1 MKRVLALY
9 FSQTGQ
15 LGVALDS
22 MLGGLDPEEFEVHVE
37 AIQPTPAYPFPWSL
51 GEFVG
56 VFPESVLGIAPEIE
70 TPSFDPDA
78 EWDLV
83 ILGYTVWY
91 LAPSL
96 PIQGFLQSDYA
107 RVLRGKPV
115 VTLVAC
121 RNMWHTAS
129 ERMKRDL
136 AELGA
141 ELSDNV
147 VVTDEGPTWATF
159 VSTPRW
165 MFTGKRDR
173 FLRVFPPAGVSETTI
188 EGLSRFGEALSARSG
203 ELEKRPVGPLLTG
216 LGAVEIEERF
226 VVPELIAL
234 VSFPPWAKLAVLSGP
249 SGSIRRAFTLTLFA
263 LYLIFAILI
272 LIPVSIILRLLLYP
286 FVAGPLRAYIER
298 LRSPSGTAATEP
310 DHH

>member
-1 MKRVLALY
+1 MQRVLAIY

-15 LGVALDS
+15 LGCALDS
-22 MLGGLDPEEFEVHVE
+22 MIGGLDPEQFEVHVE
-37 AIQPTPAYPFPWSL
+37 SIQPKTAYPFPWSL

-70 TPSFDPDA
+70 TPSFDPDGD
-78 EWDLV
+78 WDLV
-83 ILGYTVWY
+83 ILAYTVWY

-96 PIQGFLQSDYA
+96 PIQGFLQSESA
-107 RVLRGKPV
+107 RVLRDRPV
-115 VTLVAC
+115 VSLVAC

-129 ERMKRDL
+129 EKMKR
-136 AELGA
+136 ELDRLEA
-141 ELSDNV
+141 QLSDNV

-173 FLRVFPPAGVSETTI
+173 FLRVFPPAGVSESTI
-188 EGLSRFGEALSARSG
+188 EGLSRFGEALSARSD
-203 ELEKRPVGPLLTG
+203 ELTKRPVGPLLTG

-234 VSFPPWAKLAVLSGP
+234 VSFPFWAKLAVLSGP
-249 SGSIRRAFTLTLFA
+249 PGSILRAFTLTLFA
-263 LYLIFAILI
+263 VYLIFAILI

-298 LRSPSGTAATEP
+298 LRSPSGTAAPEP